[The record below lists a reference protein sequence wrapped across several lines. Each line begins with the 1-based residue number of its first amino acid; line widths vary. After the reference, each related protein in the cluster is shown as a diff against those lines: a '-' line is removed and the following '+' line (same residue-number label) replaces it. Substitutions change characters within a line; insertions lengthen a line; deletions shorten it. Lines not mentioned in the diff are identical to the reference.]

1 VGRVVVDLAAAS
13 ETQMKTLLHTLAV
26 LSGRDAPHSQ
36 VTPAELAILLGFA
49 ERAQAVVELG
59 CYEGKT
65 AVAMAS
71 RCKGLITTVDTF
83 PRGRLGLRYG
93 EIITRAHVRR
103 MGAGNVRVLRATT
116 TEAARGWTTP
126 VDLLFV
132 DADHSYQAVSADY
145 AAWLPKVRVGG
156 HVALHDSRPVGD
168 ARDQLGSIRF
178 YREVVLRD
186 GRVREV
192 AAEHSLAVLERLQQ

>member
-1 VGRVVVDLAAAS
+1 
-13 ETQMKTLLHTLAV
+13 MNTLLHTLAV
-26 LSGRDAPHSQ
+26 LAGREAPHTQ
-36 VTPAELAILLGFA
+36 VTPAELALLLRFA
-49 ERAQAVVELG
+49 ECAATIVELG

-65 AVAMAS
+65 ALAMAS
-71 RCKGLITTVDTF
+71 RCSGRVTTVDTL

-103 MGAGNVRVLRATT
+103 MQARNVRILRATT
-116 TEAARGWTTP
+116 TETARSWAFP
-126 VDLLFV
+126 VDLPFI

-145 AAWLPKVRVGG
+145 ASWLRKVRVGG

-178 YREVVLRD
+178 YQEVVLRD
-186 GRVREV
+186 VRVREV
-192 AAEHSLAVLERLQQ
+192 AAEHSLAVLERL